1 MAVSRAKKKPAAKP
15 RKQASKASSEKT
27 LEEVKEVAEEPKADP
42 QPESPAPQP
51 ESPAPEPEPP
61 APEPESKPV
70 AKKPAAPKQQKA
82 TKALV
87 LKHKIGDTVSF
98 QGKEWRVL
106 VVVDKRQRERLRI
119 ECDGVR
125 KAVWLEDLD

>member
-1 MAVSRAKKKPAAKP
+1 MAVSKAKKKPATKP
-15 RKQASKASSEKT
+15 RKQASKASTEKS
-27 LEEVKEVAEEPKADP
+27 LEEVKEVVKEPKAET
-42 QPESPAPQP
+42 QPKPPT
-51 ESPAPEPEPP
+51 APEPK
-61 APEPESKPV
+61 PESKSV
-70 AKKPAAPKQQKA
+70 DKKPATVKQQK
-82 TKALV
+82 TSKDLV

-98 QGKEWRVL
+98 QGKEWKVL